1 MASEPSLGWFEAEP
15 LHSRG
20 RKCQCG
26 HFQAI
31 GFRCIN
37 PHAGCSDTHEYLC
50 KKCKDEHMV
59 LWRLDSLVNR

>member
-1 MASEPSLGWFEAEP
+1 MASEPGLGWFEDQP
-15 LHSRG
+15 QLRS

-37 PHAGCSDTHEYLC
+37 PRSGCSATHEYLC
-50 KKCKDEHMV
+50 KECRDEYMV